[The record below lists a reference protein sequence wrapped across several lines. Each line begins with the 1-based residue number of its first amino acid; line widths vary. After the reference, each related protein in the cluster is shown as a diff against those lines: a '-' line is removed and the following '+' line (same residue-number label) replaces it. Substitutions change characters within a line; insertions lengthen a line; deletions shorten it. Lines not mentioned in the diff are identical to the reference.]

1 MGYIPEKSYKIANR
15 YVVLSRLDV
24 VLFHVY

>member
-1 MGYIPEKSYKIANR
+1 MEYVPEKSYKIAKK